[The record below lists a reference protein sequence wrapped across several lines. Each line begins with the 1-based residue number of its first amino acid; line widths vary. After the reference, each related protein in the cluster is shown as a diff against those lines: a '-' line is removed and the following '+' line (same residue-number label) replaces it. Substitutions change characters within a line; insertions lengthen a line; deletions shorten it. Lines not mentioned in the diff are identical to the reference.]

1 MNENNREFYKIDLTL
16 ERIENKIIEMENIIK
31 NIELTVK
38 GSIDYNDLYV
48 PVSKA
53 KLEKLKLSVEDLF
66 IIEANE

>member
-1 MNENNREFYKIDLTL
+1 MSDNNREFYKIDLTL

-53 KLEKLKLSVEDLF
+53 KLEKLKLSVE
-66 IIEANE
+66 ENK

>member
-31 NIELTVK
+31 NIELAVK

-48 PVSKA
+48 PVCKD
-53 KLEKLKLSVEDLF
+53 KIERLKLVVEGD
-66 IIEANE
+66 NS